1 MNLYQMYKNRK
12 KVLGMNERNLKY
24 IRPNNLSTALE
35 IADDKLLT
43 KRILEKN
50 ELPTPKLIDVIKD
63 YDDLRNFNWE
73 KLPKSFVMKPVH
85 GLEGSGIE
93 IFYNRD
99 KEGNWIK
106 GDGTKVSESE
116 LKMMAIDIIDGKY
129 SLHNQ
134 KDSVFFE
141 ERVKMHKAFK
151 YYAYKG
157 APDIRVIVF
166 NNIPVMSY
174 VRLPTKESKGKGNL
188 AKGAIGAA
196 IDLVTGT
203 TTTGI
208 IGKSEPIETVP
219 GTKLSVS
226 GLNIPYWNKILRT
239 SIEVQKATGLGFA
252 AIDFLIDRDRGPLI
266 IELNARPGLSIQI
279 ANKDGLKWRLQKA
292 SGIKVT
298 TVSKG
303 VRVAKDLFGG
313 QTEQEIEKIS
323 GKQVV
328 SHIEPVD
335 IITQENSKVST
346 LALIDTSRR
355 TTTIDEKLAKK
366 AGIIPQDAVIED
378 TSISDITF
386 NLAGNIITSDC
397 RIVPKPIKG
406 YKLLIGRKDLGN
418 YLVDIRR
425 VARGISGR
433 QKESLITALPYT
445 KPEQID
451 KQLAEISKHIFIV
464 RNIRPINAE
473 EQQKL
478 FNENPEYN
486 PQFQYD
492 PVRLDTDKLIDSLSA
507 LRPDTSSLIGKL
519 FADKISELK
528 KEVYLLEAIG
538 DDDKFAQISQ
548 ELYGEPDAAIFK
560 KALEVV
566 EKSNSLRERRKKKKK
581 EPVLTEKE
589 VKKMIED
596 KLQAI
601 GFDGRVKY
609 VQEGPQKASVTKSGN
624 VLKINTDFKFT
635 KSKLIGTLAHEVDV
649 HLKRAM
655 KGAQKDFLIF
665 SYGTAGY
672 IEIEEGLAVWNKASE
687 LDSIQPVRNAALMY
701 ISAYMNQYNSFTE
714 TYNFFRKIGIT
725 KTNAFNFTLRTK
737 KGISNTNNPGAFL
750 KDSLYFK
757 GYLKV
762 SEMSDEERGKLLEN
776 GKTHEVIEIAK
787 VND

>member
-1 MNLYQMYKNRK
+1 MNLYQIFKNRK

-24 IRPNNLSTALE
+24 IRPYNLTRALQ

-43 KRILEKN
+43 KQILEKN
-50 ELPTPKLIDVIKD
+50 NLPAPQLLAVIRN
-63 YDDLRNFNWE
+63 YDDLRKFNWDD
-73 KLPKSFVMKPVH
+73 LPKSFVMKPVH
-85 GLEGSGIE
+85 GLEGAGIE
-93 IFYNRD
+93 IFYNRT

-106 GDGTKVSESE
+106 GDGAKISPAE
-116 LKMMAIDIIDGKY
+116 LKMLAIDIIDGKY

-134 KDSVFFE
+134 KDSVLFE

-157 APDIRVIVF
+157 APDVRIIVF
-166 NNIPVMSY
+166 NNIPIMSY

-188 AKGAIGAA
+188 AQGAIGAS

-203 TTTGI
+203 TTSAI
-208 IGKSEPIETVP
+208 IGKREPIETIP
-219 GTKLSVS
+219 GTKLTVS

-239 SIEVQKATGLGFA
+239 AIEVQQVTKLGFA
-252 AIDFLIDRDRGPLI
+252 AIDFLIDRERGPLI

-298 TVSKG
+298 TASKG
-303 VRVAKDLFGG
+303 MRVAKDLFGG
-313 QTEQEIEKIS
+313 QTEEEIERIS

-335 IITQENSKVST
+335 IVTTDHSKIST

-355 TTTIDEKLAKK
+355 TTTIEEKLAKK
-366 AGIIPQDAVIED
+366 AGIVSQDAIIEE

-397 RIVPKPIKG
+397 RIVATPIKG

-425 VARGISGR
+425 VARGITGR

-451 KQLAEISKHIFIV
+451 RQLAEISKHIYIIK
-464 RNIRPINAE
+464 NIRPVNLE
-473 EQQKL
+473 EQIKI
-478 FNENPEYN
+478 FNESTDYN
-486 PQFQYD
+486 PQFIYN
-492 PVRLDTDKLIDSLSA
+492 PVKLDSDKLIDSLAA
-507 LRPDTSSLIGKL
+507 LRPDTSTELGQL

-528 KEVYLLEAIG
+528 KEIYLLEAIG
-538 DDDKFAQISQ
+538 DDERFAQISQ
-548 ELYGEPDAAIFK
+548 ELYGEPDITIFN
-560 KALEVV
+560 KALEVI
-566 EKSNSLRERRKKKKK
+566 EQSNSLRERRKKQ
-581 EPVLTEKE
+581 EKE
-589 VKKMIED
+589 SLLTDREVKHIIE
-596 KLQAI
+596 KHLEPT
-601 GFDGRVKY
+601 GFKGRVEYIKG
-609 VQEGPQKASVTKSGN
+609 GPSKASITKSGN
-624 VLKINTDFKFT
+624 KIVINKDYKFT
-635 KSKLIGTLAHEVDV
+635 QSKLIGTLAHEVDI
-649 HLKRAM
+649 HLRRAIA
-655 KGAQKDFLIF
+655 GAKQSFLIF

-672 IEIEEGLAVWNKASE
+672 IEIEEGLAVWNKAKK
-687 LDSIQPVRNAALMY
+687 LDSIQPVRNSALMY
-701 ISAYMNQYNSFTE
+701 ISSYMNHTYSFSD
-714 TYNFFRKIGIT
+714 TYKFFRNLGIT
-725 KTNAFNFTLRTK
+725 KQNAFNFALRTK

-762 SEMSDEERGKLLEN
+762 NAMTERDINKLIEN
-776 GKTHEVIEIAK
+776 GKTHRVI
-787 VND
+787 NLPLNN